1 MKFIIMCGGIYKAWD
16 TPRQLMLIRGE
27 SVVARTIRLLRE
39 AGVEDIAIS
48 SNDRRFEFFGV
59 PVLHHENNFEGYA
72 TAGSWVEAFYPM
84 REPACYLMGD
94 VVFSPSAIMKIVNTH
109 TNSIQFFASAPPF
122 APNYIKQWAEPF
134 AFKVFDQKR
143 FRDAIDFVKQNEGN
157 GLFKRRPIA
166 WELWQ
171 VINNEN
177 VNKINFSN
185 YEVIN
190 DYTCDIDQ
198 KEDVRAIENA
208 ILAEMR

>member
-1 MKFIIMCGGIYKAWD
+1 MKYIIMCGGTYSDWD
-16 TPRQLMLIRGE
+16 EPRQLIRINGE
-27 SVVARTIRLLRE
+27 PIVARTIRLLHE
-39 AGVEDIAIS
+39 AGVTDIAIS
-48 SNDRRFEFFGV
+48 ANDNRFEQFGV

-84 REPACYLMGD
+84 RESACYLMGD
-94 VVFSPSAIMKIVNTH
+94 VVFSPSAIMRIVNTH

-134 AFKVFDQKR
+134 AFKVVDQKC

-171 VINNEN
+171 VLKGTRLNE
-177 VNKINFSN
+177 IITN
-185 YEVIN
+185 YTVIN
-190 DYTCDIDQ
+190 DYTCDIDYP
-198 KEDVRAIENA
+198 EE
-208 ILAEMR
+208 AELIAEKLKDA

>member
-1 MKFIIMCGGIYKAWD
+1 M
-16 TPRQLMLIRGE
+16 
-27 SVVARTIRLLRE
+27 
-39 AGVEDIAIS
+39 
-48 SNDRRFEFFGV
+48 
-59 PVLHHENNFEGYA
+59 
-72 TAGSWVEAFYPM
+72 
-84 REPACYLMGD
+84 
-94 VVFSPSAIMKIVNTH
+94 
-109 TNSIQFFASAPPF
+109 
-122 APNYIKQWAEPF
+122 
-134 AFKVFDQKR
+134 FDQKR